1 MINNRLRE
9 KQNRVCYNWGFQFA
23 LWCSILWGISYQ
35 FLEILITRDTFSQLR
50 TTTGHAYAAGA
61 ALSALL
67 TAMVTLIAV
76 VWLLCAGD
84 IREIRRAAFHSP
96 GISRRFLV
104 QAVTGGLA
112 AWATYVTAGLS
123 NTVFAVS
130 GVMFYPLLGSLLARK
145 CLSERIPSKIKG
157 GMLMICAGWALFY
170 FPPVMQS
177 AWGQHTWVGGILGL
191 LTGIG
196 WAVEGV
202 AASGTSDL
210 IDTDTC
216 VVVRYLYECI
226 IWAVLLLLL
235 GLFRPECLIWQYIRL
250 LLYDPYSM
258 GILFLIALCLCL
270 NYFSWYRSFTLM
282 GVTEGLVI
290 SNVSGFATVLAGML
304 LAISMPSWTEVAAS
318 LIMIFGVFQVY
329 WHGLG
334 SSGIFRG
341 VNLTPM
347 PACPFLPDRPD
358 DHSTVP
364 LKARLLLLIAAKGP
378 VWDFEAADL
387 LSRHLRSSY
396 VRQRRRNRLRTYM
409 IEARAAG
416 LLTSVEETVD
426 ETPYFQTGKLLS
438 RYQLTAYGYEQLM
451 QKRLLHP
458 EAENDITNKEYRE
471 L

>member
-35 FLEILITRDTFSQLR
+35 FLEILITRDTFSRLK
-50 TTTGHAYAAGA
+50 TTAGHAYAAGA
-61 ALSALL
+61 ALSAVL
-67 TAMVTLIAV
+67 TAMITLIAV

-84 IREIRRAAFHSP
+84 IREIRWAALHSP
-96 GISRRFLV
+96 GASRRFLI
-104 QAVTGGLA
+104 QAITGGLA

-130 GVMFYPLLGSLLARK
+130 GVMFYPLFGSLLARK
-145 CLSERIPSKIKG
+145 YLMERIPSKIKG

-170 FPPVMQS
+170 FPPVIQKS
-177 AWGQHTWVGGILGL
+177 WGQHTWVGGILGL

-196 WAVEGV
+196 WAMEGV
-202 AASGTSDL
+202 AASGSSDL

-216 VVVRYLYECI
+216 VAVRYLYEFA
-226 IWAVLLLLL
+226 IWAALLLPLA
-235 GLFRPECLIWQYIRL
+235 LFLPECLIWQYIRL
-250 LLYDPYSM
+250 VLYDPYSM
-258 GILFLIALCLCL
+258 GILFLIALCLCF

-304 LAISMPSWTEVAAS
+304 LAISMPTWIEAAAS

-329 WHGLG
+329 WHGL
-334 SSGIFRG
+334 SSTGIYRG
-341 VNLTPM
+341 VNLAPM
-347 PACPFLPDRPD
+347 PACPFLQDYPD
-358 DHSTVP
+358 DHSAVP
-364 LKARLLLLIAAKGP
+364 LKTRLLLLIAAKGP

-387 LSRHLRSSY
+387 LTRHIRSPIA
-396 VRQRRRNRLRTYM
+396 RQRCRNRLRTYM

-438 RYQLTAYGYEQLM
+438 RYQLTAYGYGLLLQKQLL
-451 QKRLLHP
+451 RP
-458 EAENDITNKEYRE
+458 EAGNDRTDRE
-471 L
+471 